1 MKNKE
6 RIMAIL
12 DEIRSLSSDRI
23 TEYLADALQIRV
35 KWAYEYAENCNL
47 PEVLLAIGS
56 YNWYGGLYRGLK
68 NDLIE
73 KDVIVKIERKIHD
86 AEDLLVSD
94 LVEIM
99 RTKCGYRS
107 I

>member
-23 TEYLADALQIRV
+23 TENLADALQMRV
-35 KWAYEYAENCNL
+35 EWAYEYAENCNL

-56 YNWYGGLYRGLK
+56 YNWYGGQYRGLK
-68 NDLIE
+68 KDLIE
-73 KDVIVKIERKIHD
+73 KDVIVKIEKKIHN

-94 LVEIM
+94 LAEIL
-99 RTKCGYRS
+99 RTKCGCRS